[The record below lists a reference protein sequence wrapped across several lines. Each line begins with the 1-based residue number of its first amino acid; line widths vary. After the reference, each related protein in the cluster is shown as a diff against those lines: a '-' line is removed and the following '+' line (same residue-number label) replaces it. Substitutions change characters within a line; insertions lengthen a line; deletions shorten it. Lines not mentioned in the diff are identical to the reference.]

1 MTSNEQIIRD
11 FISAWSRLDVETL
24 LGYFADDAIYH
35 NMPIAPVSGAQ
46 IRPFI
51 TAFLKGWTE
60 TNWEVLTLVSSGNIV
75 IAERIDR
82 TKLGDKS
89 VDLPCCGVFEMQDG
103 KIKIWR
109 DYFDMMAYT
118 RAIAG

>member
-46 IRPFI
+46 LRPFI